1 MLYYSDVDLLKPVSL
16 TLVIN
21 VSSIVEKFQ
30 NIENFVAKYNFK
42 GETNGK
48 LLIYSEK
55 ENPAIRLQSFAD
67 EVLIT
72 NGLLPKEDFV
82 FIKAK
87 VMDGFHYEHSAF
99 IGIEH
104 TDCKNI
110 KWLGSIITNEGNF
123 IWYSNP
129 NISAFEKDAYFR
141 LLKHL
146 YFKHYDQTKLNPRI
160 FKIDD
165 RFVHYTISDSKLHYK
180 VKRYVI

>member
-1 MLYYSDVDLLKPVSL
+1 MKVVPKFLPDIQTPKQQP
-16 TLVIN
+16 
-21 VSSIVEKFQ
+21 KFQ
-30 NIENFVAKYNFK
+30 NIENFVAKYNCK

-146 YFKHYDQTKLNPRI
+146 YFRHYDQTKLNPRI
-160 FKIDD
+160 FNPL
-165 RFVHYTISDSKLHYK
+165 SKMARGINRADNPNQSFINL
-180 VKRYVI
+180 